1 MFKHTI
7 APVIA
12 FAATVAIFAI
22 PDVAFAEPAGNS
34 VTVQYSDLD
43 LTAAEGQQKLEQR
56 IDRAARKVCA
66 LDEIKTGTIMRSQQA
81 MACYRQALRDVRS
94 SVATAVTGQRPA
106 G

>member
-1 MFKHTI
+1 MFKHAI

-22 PDVAFAEPAGNS
+22 PDAAIAEPASNS
-34 VTVQYSDLD
+34 VTVRYSDLNLD
-43 LTAAEGQQKLEQR
+43 TAEGQKKLEQR
-56 IDRAARKVCA
+56 IDRAASTVCG
-66 LDEIKTGTIMRSQQA
+66 LDAIKTGTILRSHQA

-94 SVATAVTGQRPA
+94 SVATAVTSHRPA